1 MADRGLDVL
10 EKYDFEVKRTYKG
23 RGVIMVDTDKGPRVL
38 KNYIGSGRHLE
49 WCAPVLEKLKESGVE
64 FNIKIPKGKDWN
76 EDLLTAKE
84 KAVLRNTEVSECREL
99 RYS

>member
-49 WCAPVLEKLKESGVE
+49 WCAPVLE
-64 FNIKIPKGKDWN
+64 N
-76 EDLLTAKE
+76 
-84 KAVLRNTEVSECREL
+84 
-99 RYS
+99 

>member
-49 WCAPVLEKLKESGVE
+49 WCAPVLEKLNESGVINVDAYE
-64 FNIKIPKGKDWN
+64 KNKDAAMLRRVKQGADMFSRGGIPVGI
-76 EDLLTAKE
+76 
-84 KAVLRNTEVSECREL
+84 VI
-99 RYS
+99 

>member
-49 WCAPVLEKLKESGVE
+49 WCAPVLEKLNESGVINVDAYE
-64 FNIKIPKGKDWN
+64 KNKDGV
-76 EDLLTAKE
+76 DRKS
-84 KAVLRNTEVSECREL
+84 VV
-99 RYS
+99 